1 MIFSPELLHSETEKI
16 IEILVK
22 NSYPLELNNRIT
34 KLHDESCR
42 KTKLFGPDKFSAI
55 LKLPY
60 LGKISQL
67 FEKKV
72 QDLIQ

>member
-1 MIFSPELLHSETEKI
+1 MICSPELLHSESEKI
-16 IEILVK
+16 KYILVI
-22 NSYPLELNNRIT
+22 NGYLLEFIKRVI
-34 KLHDESCR
+34 KLHDENCR
-42 KTKLFGPDKFSAI
+42 KLKLFGPDKFPTV

-72 QDLIQ
+72 QDLT